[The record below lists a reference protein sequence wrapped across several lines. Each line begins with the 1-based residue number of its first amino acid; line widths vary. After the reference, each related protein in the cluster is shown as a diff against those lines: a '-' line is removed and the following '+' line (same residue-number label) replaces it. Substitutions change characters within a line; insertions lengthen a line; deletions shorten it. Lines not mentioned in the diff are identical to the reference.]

1 MVDDS
6 RRGQAPGDLEHLGT
20 VRGRS
25 TAAFALA
32 RALQRTAGR
41 RECQVRRMHANRKA
55 RRASQR
61 VTLYSELS
69 ESARPSPNE
78 LSSSSGDIRSPQ
90 AFQSQETGLA
100 PRRHHPRIVDTM
112 RAALLIVQLAAVAAE
127 HLSVEYPACT
137 DAPGASFQYSN
148 GFYYS
153 CPTLVNSGL
162 CGWCWG
168 DGHGCVTDSCPAS
181 CSPNC
186 VSPPPPSVPPFFPA
200 PPPGPPTP
208 PFAPSTPLVPGD
220 CSVVGK
226 MTDTPHDVAGA
237 HAPS

>member
-1 MVDDS
+1 MPTEKPDAQARGLLCTASYQSLQGRVQTNCHHHLEIFGLHKLFNP
-6 RRGQAPGDLEHLGT
+6 RRQA
-20 VRGRS
+20 
-25 TAAFALA
+25 
-32 RALQRTAGR
+32 
-41 RECQVRRMHANRKA
+41 
-55 RRASQR
+55 
-61 VTLYSELS
+61 
-69 ESARPSPNE
+69 
-78 LSSSSGDIRSPQ
+78 
-90 AFQSQETGLA
+90 LA

-112 RAALLIVQLAAVAAE
+112 RAALLVVQLAAVAAE

-137 DAPGASFQYSN
+137 DAPGASFQYSD

-168 DGHGCVTDSCPAS
+168 DGHGCVTDTCPAS

-186 VSPPPPSVPPFFPA
+186 VSPPPPSVPPFFPS